1 MNAVVAEQPR
11 AMVAANAQVTPGQ
24 LLQLAMD
31 KGVDLDR
38 LEKLYALQQQ
48 WQADQA
54 RMAFTE
60 AMVVFK
66 KNPPQ
71 ILKDKHVAFETSKG
85 WTEYD
90 HATLGAVCAA
100 LISSLAA
107 VGITHDWD
115 PDTRD
120 PARISVT
127 CILTHASGHSKKV
140 TMHGPPDNSGGKNAI
155 QAMSSTVTYLERY
168 TLFAATGVA
177 PIDDDDGA
185 AAGERPDEKKIAATP
200 AAPEGYDRWKA
211 DMTAKVS
218 DGYEAFKASWQKA
231 EKGFRL
237 YANKH
242 DQPWRLALPEKAQ
255 AADAARLK

>member
-1 MNAVVAEQPR
+1 MNAVVAEHQPR
-11 AMVAANAQVTPGQ
+11 ALVAQAQVTPDQ
-24 LLQLAMD
+24 LLRLAMD

-60 AMVVFK
+60 AMVEFK
-66 KNPPQ
+66 KNPPE
-71 ILKDKHVAFETSKG
+71 IIKDKHVAFETSKG

-90 HATLGAVCAA
+90 HTTLGCLCDA

-107 VGITHDWD
+107 VGISHDWE
-115 PDTRD
+115 PNTTD
-120 PARISVT
+120 PARISVA
-127 CILTHASGHSKKV
+127 CILTHSSGHSKRV

-155 QAMSSTVTYLERY
+155 QAMSSTVSYLERY

-177 PIDDDDGA
+177 PIDDDDGR
-185 AAGERPDEKKIAATP
+185 AAGKRTDEKEIPT
-200 AAPEGYDRWKA
+200 APNGYENWKA
-211 DMTAKVS
+211 DMNAKVS

-231 EKGFRL
+231 EKSHRL
-237 YANKH
+237 YANTH
-242 DQPWRLALPEKAQ
+242 DKAWREAIPEKAK
-255 AADAARLK
+255 AADTARPS